1 MARLATRP
9 SGTSSAP
16 PSDTNSCTTNELPPQ
31 PIEATFRE
39 LALKNLPPKP
49 RHYPRLQELITPPPA
64 TAAGSIVILALPP
77 ADFKKAAANK
87 ANVLVD
93 TRHMLAFGGGHLPG
107 ALNIGA
113 AGPRSFHAGWM
124 LEPERPPLLV
134 VESDAQVR
142 TVVHHFAHT
151 GLNRFAGYLAGG
163 MSAWENAGHDLESL
177 PRLHV
182 KELAARVE
190 DANEVSVVDVRSPQE
205 WAKGHVRGA
214 RHIVLPELPVPA
226 SNLGQTE
233 ANRCVLRQRLPR
245 FHSGQLVAVA
255 WFEVSNLPGSLR
267 AYKASGLPMEAPDVA
282 GTGS

>member
-1 MARLATRP
+1 
-9 SGTSSAP
+9 
-16 PSDTNSCTTNELPPQ
+16 
-31 PIEATFRE
+31 
-39 LALKNLPPKP
+39 
-49 RHYPRLQELITPPPA
+49 
-64 TAAGSIVILALPP
+64 
-77 ADFKKAAANK
+77 
-87 ANVLVD
+87 
-93 TRHMLAFGGGHLPG
+93 
-107 ALNIGA
+107 
-113 AGPRSFHAGWM
+113 M

-190 DANEVSVVDVRSPQE
+190 DANEVSVVDVRSSQE

-214 RHIVLPELPVPA
+214 RHIVLPELPVPT